1 MWWPKLSLNVT
12 SRDLGYS
19 IASVL
24 FGIFVVE
31 VQRYIRQSK
40 LQSKLDASFSTKD
53 YVTIV
58 ASAETYSSILTST
71 DSSLKEIREAIK
83 IISADY
89 FPNPSIE
96 VTSIASRIL
105 KSEPLTSSELLQ
117 QAKYQLSLAKENLKS
132 KGSNQKL
139 IYAIGL
145 SINRIMVGD
154 VDLWTIWVA
163 VEDVV
168 SGRQGYGCSCQT
180 VESFLGDKERHRC
193 LPNSLF
199 RMALKQS
206 WKTIML

>member
-117 QAKYQLSLAKENLKS
+117 QAKSQLSLAKENLKS
-132 KGSNQKL
+132 KGGSAHFHDGTL
-139 IYAIGL
+139 YL
-145 SINRIMVGD
+145 LV
-154 VDLWTIWVA
+154 
-163 VEDVV
+163 
-168 SGRQGYGCSCQT
+168 
-180 VESFLGDKERHRC
+180 
-193 LPNSLF
+193 
-199 RMALKQS
+199 
-206 WKTIML
+206 